1 MIKNFE
7 NFLNENESIDP
18 IKAVFNGSRDYTEID
33 NIDTFHNK
41 MLSEIAAKLSSM
53 NLTLPYKNSGRNL
66 EVEFKRFAD
75 KEKTIQLSA
84 EADSE
89 SGDIVYFYTWRD
101 NDFWEGG
108 YEEDVLMSDGSHSV
122 ASNNI
127 FMSPEEFMGCLYND
141 DILSRTEFD
150 TMIAFLKEL
159 RHKYRATITG
169 AKYGV

>member
-101 NDFWEGG
+101 HDFWEGG
-108 YEEDVLMSDGSHSV
+108 YDLGNGRTLSLKDRGIKLPMTMGHETAGTVV
-122 ASNNI
+122 AMGPQAKGVEKGRNYLVYPWINNQI
-127 FMSPEEFMGCLYND
+127 
-141 DILSRTEFD
+141 
-150 TMIAFLKEL
+150 
-159 RHKYRATITG
+159 
-169 AKYGV
+169 